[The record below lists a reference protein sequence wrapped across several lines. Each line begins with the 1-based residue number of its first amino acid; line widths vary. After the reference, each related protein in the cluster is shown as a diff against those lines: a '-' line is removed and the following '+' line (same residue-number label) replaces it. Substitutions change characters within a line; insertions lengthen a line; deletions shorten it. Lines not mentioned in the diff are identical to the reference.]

1 MASWQVSSRV
11 ATVALVGLLVL
22 DVTLVAT
29 ALRST
34 STSDIDTSPLSSA
47 AASTEP
53 TSTRAT
59 SAATTT
65 PGSPRTPSVVA
76 AGAPLLTMLVALD
89 NQHAWR
95 VSTGSCSAGGAKLAT
110 TVDGGRT
117 WSKGSAKLRRIVRVR
132 LESSQKAFVIGADAS
147 CAATI
152 KNTSDA
158 GSTWTPGGSVALA
171 WYRDPGNPLVV
182 RAPGSAR
189 FQPCG
194 ERAVLDLAVLAAGS
208 ARVLCADG
216 RVRSTTDNGST
227 WTSIGNVDGAVAL
240 AVPTLRQSET
250 YVARLGAPA
259 CAGVQILRVRQQV
272 VAACVRASLPR
283 VQGQVAMSLIA
294 GGGWLAIG
302 STTLRST
309 DDLATW
315 RQS

>member
-22 DVTLVAT
+22 DVTLVAM

-34 STSDIDTSPLSSA
+34 SASDIDTSPLSSA
-47 AASTEP
+47 YASTEP
-53 TSTRAT
+53 TAT
-59 SAATTT
+59 GPTSSATTT
-65 PGSPRTPSVVA
+65 PGSPATLPVVA
-76 AGAPLLTMLVALD
+76 TGAPLLTMLVALD

-117 WSKGSAKLRRIVRVR
+117 WSKGSARLRRIVRVR
-132 LESSQKAFVIGADAS
+132 LEGNQKAFVIGADAS

-152 KNTSDA
+152 RNTSDA
-158 GSTWTPGGSVALA
+158 GGTWSPGGSVGLA
-171 WYRDPGNPLVV
+171 WYRDPGTPLVV

-216 RVRSTTDNGST
+216 RVRSTTDNGSA
-227 WTSIGNVDGAVAL
+227 WTTVGTVDGAVAL

-259 CAGVQILRVRQQV
+259 CAGVQILRVRPQV
-272 VAACVRASLPR
+272 VAACVRASVPR
-283 VQGQVAMSLIA
+283 VQGQVALSLVS
-294 GGGWLAIG
+294 GGGWLAGG